1 MARYWCDRCRQE
13 CNTLSDLHIC
23 ADIARRYARRE
34 KQRQAVIDELSATT
48 LDEESVDILASNIVQ
63 RLANMGVEE
72 D

>member
-1 MARYWCDRCRQE
+1 MARYWCERCKQE
-13 CNTLSDLHIC
+13 SNTLSAPHLC

-34 KQRQAVIDELSATT
+34 RQRQAVIDELRATS
-48 LDEESVDILASNIVQ
+48 LDEKSLDGLASVIVQ